1 MIASAESSTGG
12 FSDKII
18 AENGLAF
25 LGNGPDG
32 VDCFDIGSGT
42 QPIFLSSIDTTGT
55 VKGLSFDPPYLA
67 VANADLGVAV
77 IDYTDPA
84 NPKLLHTH
92 PTHSPANCVSLV
104 GSILFVGLHSGEVIS
119 MDAMMGHQI
128 DHLSFAEEKH
138 HRSLDDLVFY
148 QDTLYALIDAP
159 MYRTWGSYLSF
170 FHALTVKNGFF
181 GDINGEFSQNYRHQ
195 LYGYRPYKAGRRLF
209 IADGYA
215 YVSYIRVLIIS
226 PLCKN
231 QPLPKIM
238 IPTPLAGAASS
249 AMARAWLFPSKHP
262 IPRSLPTLAFTP

>member
-1 MIASAESSTGG
+1 MLEPGQLQIGGLIFVSPSNGANRKIPPIALCPDQSTDSDYDELSDRGERIVGTHPNNPDTDGDSIKDSQEILNGSDPNGENPVFTGVIASAESSTGG

-170 FHALTVKNGFF
+170 P
-181 GDINGEFSQNYRHQ
+181 
-195 LYGYRPYKAGRRLF
+195 RPYG
-209 IADGYA
+209 
-215 YVSYIRVLIIS
+215 
-226 PLCKN
+226 
-231 QPLPKIM
+231 
-238 IPTPLAGAASS
+238 
-249 AMARAWLFPSKHP
+249 
-262 IPRSLPTLAFTP
+262 